1 MILESGKYLNN
12 EEVISSNILDI
23 TGTNYLIS
31 GYSDGTIIL
40 WDYINN
46 YNVKM
51 LKYHKG
57 TCYLLIYYKDI
68 SILIISFF

>member
-1 MILESGKYLNN
+1 MILESGKFLNN
-12 EEVISSNILDI
+12 EEVISSNLLDI
-23 TGTNYLIS
+23 ASTNFLIS

-46 YNVKM
+46 HNVKL

-57 TCYLLIYYKDI
+57 IDYNLIYFKY
-68 SILIISFF
+68 

>member
-23 TGTNYLIS
+23 QGTNFLIS

-46 YNVKM
+46 YNVKL

-57 TCYLLIYYKDI
+57 KLNF
-68 SILIISFF
+68 ILRYIFK